1 MIDQELPMSKFFAS
15 FSVLAAFAVSAQDAS
30 AASATGYVID
40 VVHYN
45 STAYS
50 NACKFVV
57 GTKATSTSGTTYY
70 VKDSST
76 GYSSTCS
83 AAMLAMY
90 HDKSVTIRYT
100 SSGVRYA
107 DGLTSTGGSGPVDV
121 YYAQNSA
128 PAGSL
133 ADKCMIEEVT
143 SSGTK
148 DVYVD
153 DVGAEE
159 VTVCITLAMLHFLG
173 SSSSYYSI
181 STTSS
186 ELMYLSVDF

>member
-1 MIDQELPMSKFFAS
+1 MSKFFKSLA
-15 FSVLAAFAVSAQDAS
+15 VLATFVVGAQDAQ

-40 VVHYN
+40 IVHYN

-50 NACKFVV
+50 NACKFVL

-83 AAMLAMY
+83 AAMLAMHY
-90 HDKSVTIRYT
+90 DKEVTLRYS

-107 DGLTSTGGSGPVDV
+107 DGLTSSGGVGPVDV

-133 ADKCMIEEVT
+133 ADKCMIEEIT
-143 SSGTK
+143 SSGVK

-153 DVGAEE
+153 DIGAEE

-173 SSSSYYSI
+173 TSSSYYSL
-181 STTSS
+181 STSSS
-186 ELMYLSVDF
+186 ELMTLDVEL